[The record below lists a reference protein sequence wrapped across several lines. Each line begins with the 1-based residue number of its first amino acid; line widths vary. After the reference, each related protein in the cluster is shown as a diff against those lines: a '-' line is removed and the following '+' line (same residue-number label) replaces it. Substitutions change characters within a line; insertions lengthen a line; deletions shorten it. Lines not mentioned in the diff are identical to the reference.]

1 MIFGSKKKVAEKTS
15 NASNPEPGSKVPAPG
30 LASRA
35 NATSTSPR
43 TTSSSTTSPSPGKRQ
58 QRSARTTLVFGQVI
72 SLLMRSPEYKHFSLA
87 DLEWLVV
94 PPVRLGQC
102 GVAEVKMQEDSFAV
116 PVAAALW
123 ASVSI
128 EVDRR
133 LSTEL
138 DKPLRLRPDEWRSG
152 DILWL
157 ISAVGEARMV
167 PQFLKQLERTAFKG
181 REVKLRTRGRDGKT
195 TVELLSRAA

>member
-1 MIFGSKKKVAEKTS
+1 MIFGSKKKVAEK
-15 NASNPEPGSKVPAPG
+15 APDAPKPEPSSKPPGS
-30 LASRA
+30 ASRT

-43 TTSSSTTSPSPGKRQ
+43 GTSSSTTSASPGKRQ
-58 QRSARTTLVFGQVI
+58 QRSARATLVFGQVI
-72 SLLMRSPEYKHFSLA
+72 SLLMRSPEYKHFSLT

-94 PPVRLGQC
+94 PPIRLGQC
-102 GVAEVKMQEDSFAV
+102 GVAEAKMQEDGLAV

-123 ASVSI
+123 ASVSA

-133 LSTEL
+133 LSSEL
-138 DKPLRLRPDEWRSG
+138 EKPMRLRPDEWRSG

-181 REVKLRTRGRDGKT
+181 RDVKLRTRGRDGKT
-195 TVELLSRAA
+195 MVELLGKAA

>member
-1 MIFGSKKKVAEKTS
+1 M
-15 NASNPEPGSKVPAPG
+15 
-30 LASRA
+30 
-35 NATSTSPR
+35 
-43 TTSSSTTSPSPGKRQ
+43 
-58 QRSARTTLVFGQVI
+58 RSA
-72 SLLMRSPEYKHFSLA
+72 EYKHFSLA

-102 GVAEVKMQEDSFAV
+102 GVAEAKVQEDGFTV

-123 ASVSI
+123 ASVSA

-133 LSTEL
+133 LSSEL
-138 DKPLRLRPDEWRSG
+138 ERPIRLRPDEWRSG

-157 ISAVGEARMV
+157 ISAVGDARLI

-195 TVELLSRAA
+195 TVELLSKAA

>member
-15 NASNPEPGSKVPAPG
+15 DASKPQSSAKIPTPASP
-30 LASRA
+30 SRA
-35 NATSTSPR
+35 DATSTPAR
-43 TTSSSTTSPSPGKRQ
+43 TSSGSTTSELPGKRQ

-102 GVAEVKMQEDSFAV
+102 GVAQVKTQEDGFAV

-123 ASVSI
+123 ASVSV

-133 LSTEL
+133 LSSQL

-152 DILWL
+152 GILWL
-157 ISAVGEARMV
+157 VSAVGEARLV

-181 REVKLRTRGRDGKT
+181 REVKLRARGRDGKT
-195 TVELLSRAA
+195 TVELLSKAA

>member
-15 NASNPEPGSKVPAPG
+15 DASNAEAGAKIPSP
-30 LASRA
+30 ASRA
-35 NATSTSPR
+35 ISTSTPSRATSNATTSAL
-43 TTSSSTTSPSPGKRQ
+43 PGKRRQ
-58 QRSARTTLVFGQVI
+58 GSARASLTFGQII
-72 SLLMRSPEYKHFSLA
+72 SLLMRSAEYKHFSLA

-102 GVAEVKMQEDSFAV
+102 GVAEAKVQEDGFTV

-123 ASVSI
+123 ASVSA

-133 LSTEL
+133 LSSEL
-138 DKPLRLRPDEWRSG
+138 ERPIRLRPDEWRSG

-157 ISAVGEARMV
+157 ISAVGDARLI

-195 TVELLSRAA
+195 IVGLLGNPA